1 MEPPREGRSIKVSEL
16 ASEIAVSAELVAK
29 LMSDV
34 EAVLSSARTDGLSD
48 EAILWALED
57 AVAALKPK
65 LSQR

>member
-1 MEPPREGRSIKVSEL
+1 MEQSREGRSIKVSEL
-16 ASEIAVSAELVAK
+16 ASELAVSAELVAK

-48 EAILWALED
+48 EALLWALED

>member
-1 MEPPREGRSIKVSEL
+1 MEQSREGRSIKVSEL
-16 ASEIAVSAELVAK
+16 ASELAVSAELVAK
-29 LMSDV
+29 LMSDL

>member
-1 MEPPREGRSIKVSEL
+1 MEQSREGRSIKVSEL
-16 ASEIAVSAELVAK
+16 ASELAVSAELVAK